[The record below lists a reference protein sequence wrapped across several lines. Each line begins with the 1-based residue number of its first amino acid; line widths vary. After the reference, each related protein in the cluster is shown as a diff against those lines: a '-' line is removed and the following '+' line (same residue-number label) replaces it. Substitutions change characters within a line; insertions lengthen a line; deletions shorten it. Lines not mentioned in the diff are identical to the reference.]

1 MIFTYMT
8 IQIPI
13 CSLVAAL
20 PNLGCLLTVRRLS
33 LHPHLLRAKRIQ
45 LSQNKH
51 IQLEE
56 RLRDR
61 RQRGKKQE
69 GEEKES

>member
-8 IQIPI
+8 IQNPI
-13 CSLVAAL
+13 CSPVAAL

-33 LHPHLLRAKRIQ
+33 LHPHLRAKRIQ